1 VDVLAV
7 SEFIRTLLI
16 IMIAAPLIIL
26 WVASVFDVIRQHYS
40 GWTVVGWL
48 LVVLVLPIVGPML
61 YFALR
66 KPRESEAESTYL
78 AQRDI
83 QHARATRSVES
94 RGIAP

>member
-1 VDVLAV
+1 
-7 SEFIRTLLI
+7 
-16 IMIAAPLIIL
+16 
-26 WVASVFDVIRQHYS
+26 
-40 GWTVVGWL
+40 
-48 LVVLVLPIVGPML
+48 ML